1 MAEGKMLARTQEDL
15 ALDLTADAA
24 LGPRLELAVHT
35 PQGLRQVLL
44 QLVQRAHLHDTQLLG
59 DATHAKEIA
68 LQLPNL
74 GLQFL
79 KLRGP
84 EIGLLPCPGLRLRL
98 SEIFDMGSNV
108 HVASLQRLHR
118 GLQLPSCVVEL
129 GVSQT
134 GSRGA
139 AATSAVAAASTTTC
153 ARRQRVVPRGGG
165 GEARPSGS
173 EQARAAPGRD
183 ARTRQGRPRAVGSLD
198 RHTAV
203 PTAVPV
209 VDLQGLRSLVPSVR
223 LAPTWSG
230 LHLLHGPDSLHQGR
244 VLVRTHRRLVLT
256 IVGKY
261 SVDRGPSA
269 RSSIVACT
277 AKHHQHRNGTSTHRQ
292 RRRRPLPGHLRPST
306 NGVGAARGLLG
317 RGATHKG
324 QLAGLR
330 RMLRA

>member
-306 NGVGAARGLLG
+306 NGVGAARGLL
-317 RGATHKG
+317 
-324 QLAGLR
+324 R